1 MTTESNTNN
10 VFFQSLAKLA
20 VDRSKSLVNVVAA
33 SITEEPPTSVIP
45 EAAQGVRY
53 AVVYNQAS
61 FDSVYAAAQLVAA
74 DGLNVVACI
83 PHGYLDEADS
93 LLGHDHLLV
102 VGTELSKN
110 TLTALHETSTSVTL
124 FAYRDCYPWLT
135 EKIKDRWGERLEV
148 VFPSDDNVSELTTLT
163 DNTAIWMTF
172 GWLYQRSIQVSL
184 PLIDMSRVTAMRL
197 TSLAFPV
204 LPDLSPVGSKA
215 AHNEEIR
222 YKAILFNL
230 LPAVRTALRSKNP
243 LQKLTEID
251 INTNTDA
258 YMEHWRAMGHTYQR
272 GSADQSFRAGS
283 RVLSVPTIACT
294 EMLHYDILTMS
305 STHHDTLVTYEDV
318 YGLRIWR
325 VFARDRSTRMALLSA
340 LGGHEVWMEGVC
352 ACTYTKVRTLID

>member
-1 MTTESNTNN
+1 M
-10 VFFQSLAKLA
+10 
-20 VDRSKSLVNVVAA
+20 
-33 SITEEPPTSVIP
+33 
-45 EAAQGVRY
+45 
-53 AVVYNQAS
+53 
-61 FDSVYAAAQLVAA
+61 
-74 DGLNVVACI
+74 
-83 PHGYLDEADS
+83 
-93 LLGHDHLLV
+93 
-102 VGTELSKN
+102 
-110 TLTALHETSTSVTL
+110 TL

-243 LQKLTEID
+243 LQKLT
-251 INTNTDA
+251 
-258 YMEHWRAMGHTYQR
+258 
-272 GSADQSFRAGS
+272 
-283 RVLSVPTIACT
+283 
-294 EMLHYDILTMS
+294 
-305 STHHDTLVTYEDV
+305 
-318 YGLRIWR
+318 
-325 VFARDRSTRMALLSA
+325 
-340 LGGHEVWMEGVC
+340 
-352 ACTYTKVRTLID
+352 